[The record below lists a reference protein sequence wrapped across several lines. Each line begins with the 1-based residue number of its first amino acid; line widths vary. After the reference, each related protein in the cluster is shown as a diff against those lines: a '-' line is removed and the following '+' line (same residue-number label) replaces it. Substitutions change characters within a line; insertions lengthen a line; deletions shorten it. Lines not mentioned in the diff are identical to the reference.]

1 MNGISTKI
9 TDCEDNRMTNYERIK
24 NMSVEDMARENVY
37 FLPNNIHINYTG
49 LSGNFPNK
57 QKQWGDDK

>member
-1 MNGISTKI
+1 
-9 TDCEDNRMTNYERIK
+9 MTNYERIK